1 MKLKK
6 ILFSLLVL
14 VLFSSCEDK
23 NIDGE
28 VARLQGLERELITDI
43 SNKKVEHAT
52 LLCIQMKWQ
61 YVATTAGAAGKC
73 KRHAEIWD
81 EKRRNYLK
89 IMGLNPTEILEAKP
103 KPKSLQE
110 RFLYGD

>member
-43 SNKKVEHAT
+43 SNKKIEHAT
-52 LLCIQMKWQ
+52 LL
-61 YVATTAGAAGKC
+61 
-73 KRHAEIWD
+73 
-81 EKRRNYLK
+81 
-89 IMGLNPTEILEAKP
+89 
-103 KPKSLQE
+103 
-110 RFLYGD
+110 